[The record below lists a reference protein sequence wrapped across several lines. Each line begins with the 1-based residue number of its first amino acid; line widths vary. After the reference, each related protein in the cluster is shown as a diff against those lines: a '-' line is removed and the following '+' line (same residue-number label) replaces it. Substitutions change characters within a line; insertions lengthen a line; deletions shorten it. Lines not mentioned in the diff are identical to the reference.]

1 MMSSNRPKVGGW
13 AGLLAAAL
21 FVATMILMQVAP
33 VDFVYDSPTDYL
45 YQVVLLVAFVA
56 TIVAVVGLDARQ
68 RPHQRYGR
76 LGTIGT
82 VFTLIGYGIV
92 TLIVL
97 TGIVMG
103 GRVLQEVRIAAALC
117 VIVGGILLGVATLRA
132 RDLPWW
138 CGVLL
143 IIAFPLGDVANRI
156 FAGSEGLLLAL
167 LWGSVG
173 VALLRRAGS
182 TAESAVDQPVTAN

>member
-1 MMSSNRPKVGGW
+1 MVSSNRVKVGGW
-13 AGLLAAAL
+13 AGVLAAVL
-21 FVATMILMQVAP
+21 FVVTMIITQIAP
-33 VDFVYDSPTDYL
+33 VDFVYDSPTDFL
-45 YQVVLLVAFVA
+45 FQVVLLVAYAATLVA
-56 TIVAVVGLDARQ
+56 IVGLDARQ

-76 LGTIGT
+76 VGTIGT

-92 TLIVL
+92 SLIVL

-117 VIVGGILLGVATLRA
+117 VVVGGLVLGIATLRA

-143 IIAFPLGDVANRI
+143 IVAFPLGDVANRI

-173 VALLRRAGS
+173 VALLKRAGAP
-182 TAESAVDQPVTAN
+182 AESAVDQPVRAN